1 MQPILNATE
10 LSSILRNN
18 EKLVLIDARSG
29 PNARAKY
36 EKEHL
41 AGALFVDLDKDLADI
56 KPDAANGGRHP
67 LPQPEKFAELLGRLG
82 IAHNSRVVVYD
93 DMSGANAASRF
104 WWMLRAAGHGQ
115 VQVLDG
121 GYQAAVAAGIPV
133 SGIEEQAKQ
142 TDPYPFKAWELPTI
156 TIEEVAKAVHDP
168 DYLVVDVRDAVRYRG
183 ETEPIDLVA
192 GHIPGA
198 VNIPF
203 QSNLAQDGTYLSPDV
218 LREKYTAAIGD
229 RNTEQVVVHCGSGVT
244 ACHTALAMDYA
255 GLGIPTLY
263 VGSWSEWSRNDR
275 PIGTGE

>member
-1 MQPILNATE
+1 MSPLISATE
-10 LSSILRNN
+10 LTAILNN

-41 AGALFVDLDKDLADI
+41 AGSMFVDLDKDLADI

-67 LPQPEKFAELLGRLG
+67 LPEPEKFAELLGRLG
-82 IAHNSRVVVYD
+82 IAHNSHLVVYD

-104 WWMLRAAGHGQ
+104 WWMLRAAGHST

-133 SGIEEQAKQ
+133 SSVKEQAKQ
-142 TDPYPFKAWELPTI
+142 VDPYPFKAWELPTI
-156 TIEEVAKAVHDP
+156 TIDEVAKAVHDP
-168 DYLVVDVRDAVRYRG
+168 DYLVVDVRDAARYRG
-183 ETEPIDLVA
+183 ETEPIDLIA
-192 GHIPGA
+192 GHIHGA

-203 QSNLAQDGTYLSPDV
+203 QSNLAQDGTYLSPEA
-218 LREKYTAAIGD
+218 LREKYATALGGRD
-229 RNTEQVVVHCGSGVT
+229 MEHVVVHCGSGVT

-275 PIGTGE
+275 PIGTGA

>member
-1 MQPILNATE
+1 MSPLISATE
-10 LSSILRNN
+10 LASILNN

-29 PNARAKY
+29 PNARVKY

-41 AGALFVDLDKDLADI
+41 AGALHVDLDKDLADV

-67 LPQPEKFAELLGRLG
+67 LPEPEKFAALLGRLG
-82 IAHNSRVVVYD
+82 IGHDSRVVVYD

-104 WWMLRAAGHGQ
+104 WWMLRAAGHAH
-115 VQVLDG
+115 VQVLNG
-121 GYQAAVAAGIPV
+121 GFQAAVAASIPV
-133 SGIEEQAKQ
+133 SGAEEQAKQ
-142 TDPYPFKAWELPTI
+142 ADPYPFKAWELPTI
-156 TIEEVAKAVHDP
+156 TMEEVAKAAHDP
-168 DYLVVDVRDAVRYRG
+168 DYLVVDVRDAARYRG

-203 QSNLAQDGTYLSPDV
+203 QTNLAQDGTYLSPEA
-218 LREKYTAAIGD
+218 LREKYVAAMDGRD
-229 RNTEQVVVHCGSGVT
+229 REHVVVHCGSGVT

-263 VGSWSEWSRNDR
+263 VGSWSEWSRNTL

>member
-10 LSSILRNN
+10 LSSVLKENQ
-18 EKLVLIDARSG
+18 KLVLIDARSG
-29 PNARAKY
+29 PNGRAKY

-41 AGALFVDLDKDLADI
+41 TGALHVDLDKDLADV
-56 KPDAANGGRHP
+56 KADAAQGGRHP
-67 LPQPEKFAELLGRLG
+67 LPEPDQFAELLGRLG
-82 IAHNSRVVVYD
+82 IAPGSQVVVYD

-104 WWMLRAAGHGQ
+104 WWMLRATGHDR

-133 SGIEEQAKQ
+133 SNAVERAKPV
-142 TDPYPFKAWELPTI
+142 DPYPFKAWELPI
-156 TIEEVAKAVHDP
+156 ISMEEVAKAVKDP
-168 DYLVVDVRDAVRYRG
+168 DYLVIDVRDAARYRG

-203 QSNLAQDGTYLSPDV
+203 QSNLTQDGTYLSPEA
-218 LREKYTAAIGD
+218 LREKYSQAIGKRD
-229 RNTEQVVVHCGSGVT
+229 PEHVVVHCGSGVT

-255 GLGIPTLY
+255 GLGIPALY

-275 PIGTGE
+275 PIGTGA